1 MQVPRG
7 TFRDLKRDLGLHSL
21 ISHMAEVSL
30 SGYCKIISRETP
42 ILLVFRNGT
51 IILAEYGELK
61 GAAAMEQIYC
71 AGDIKVDVIIH
82 DLNAIQLQ
90 LALEFNPSCV
100 LPRGVPTW
108 ERVDTPPSVSN
119 EEVIPPQF
127 QELGKAGVT
136 VPNGEG
142 NSNPGIPAAGTPPTR
157 IKFSRQVPQTGVD
170 DESSILIQEL
180 DALDILEIES
190 MAEKF
195 RASCRQMIEKLDL
208 EDLLEQNSGDVNHD
222 PN

>member
-7 TFRDLKRDLGLHSL
+7 TFRDLKRELGLHSL
-21 ISHMAEVSL
+21 ISNMAEVSF
-30 SGYCKIISRETP
+30 SGYCKIISRETS

-61 GAAAMEQIYC
+61 GAAAMEQISR
-71 AGDIKVDVIIH
+71 AGDFNVDVILH
-82 DLNAIQLQ
+82 DLNDTQLQ

-100 LPRGVPTW
+100 LPRGVQTM
-108 ERVDTPPSVSN
+108 ERVDNPTPMSS
-119 EEVIPPQF
+119 EEAIPLQF
-127 QELGKAGVT
+127 KELGKAGVILSDEEDRSQPGVPDGT
-136 VPNGEG
+136 PLVSVNPPRPVPNT
-142 NSNPGIPAAGTPPTR
+142 A
-157 IKFSRQVPQTGVD
+157 D
-170 DESSILIQEL
+170 DEASMLIREL
-180 DALDILEIES
+180 DALDVLEIES

-208 EDLLEQNSGDVNHD
+208 DGLLEQNLGDENHD